1 MPDNN
6 PQMKSDTGDNKPTD
20 LKSFLLREIKSLK
33 DDMDK
38 LTADRVDAQSFYR
51 SDPTIVEQVPNRSK
65 ATTTDLLDIV
75 EWAKPALLEVFASG
89 DEACSLEPKTEKDTE
104 AVRNLDMLVNH
115 QLKVQNNWFMI
126 LHDWFDDCLKMKTGW
141 LKYQWYK
148 KVEEFDKEYEGL
160 NEDEYA
166 AKKNEKDAS
175 ITSENSYPDPNIPI
189 PVPTLQSLVPAPTP
203 LLHDC
208 TVHYRIESEFPLIE
222 AIPAENFGFPIRV
235 REVEDFSFC
244 YHKQPYQKWEMI
256 KLFGEEKFKEVENAK
271 GSKGDEDDNQVAK
284 ARLEGLGGNAFFYDD
299 DSKEYWVYECYYRDP
314 DTGTPMIVPLCA
326 NVIMSAAV
334 KNKYRKPPFHGITP
348 IKAAHRIA
356 GFSFYDLVKELQ
368 QIRTAMLRQIMDNTY
383 FANNRRYFG
392 DPERMNVD
400 DYLKNNFPGAL
411 VRTVGN
417 PTQAVMPEE
426 KAPLPPEV
434 FQFWEMLSVEKDYHT
449 GVPRSFQGVNPNIL
463 NKTWRGQNEQVTQAG
478 QRIAMMARMIAEMGV
493 APLVR
498 DVVDLNLWFLK
509 KKQAVRFLNQW
520 KEISPEQIVGQADVI
535 VSVGLGTS
543 NKQQTIVFMQQL
555 LALYGQ
561 IKMSGVPVVTPTNVY
576 NALKELIKAMG
587 LRNVGDFV
595 TDPKFVEQITVLLA
609 TLGKM
614 GLAQDPTV
622 GPIAQAVAM
631 QLGLIP
637 GPGATK
643 PPQPG
648 GENQAGTF
656 PGQEPPSI
664 PHQPAQPNVPPGMAL
679 GGNLG

>member
-1 MPDNN
+1 
-6 PQMKSDTGDNKPTD
+6 
-20 LKSFLLREIKSLK
+20 
-33 DDMDK
+33 
-38 LTADRVDAQSFYR
+38 
-51 SDPTIVEQVPNRSK
+51 
-65 ATTTDLLDIV
+65 
-75 EWAKPALLEVFASG
+75 
-89 DEACSLEPKTEKDTE
+89 
-104 AVRNLDMLVNH
+104 
-115 QLKVQNNWFMI
+115 
-126 LHDWFDDCLKMKTGW
+126 
-141 LKYQWYK
+141 
-148 KVEEFDKEYEGL
+148 
-160 NEDEYA
+160 
-166 AKKNEKDAS
+166 
-175 ITSENSYPDPNIPI
+175 
-189 PVPTLQSLVPAPTP
+189 
-203 LLHDC
+203 
-208 TVHYRIESEFPLIE
+208 
-222 AIPAENFGFPIRV
+222 
-235 REVEDFSFC
+235 
-244 YHKQPYQKWEMI
+244 MI